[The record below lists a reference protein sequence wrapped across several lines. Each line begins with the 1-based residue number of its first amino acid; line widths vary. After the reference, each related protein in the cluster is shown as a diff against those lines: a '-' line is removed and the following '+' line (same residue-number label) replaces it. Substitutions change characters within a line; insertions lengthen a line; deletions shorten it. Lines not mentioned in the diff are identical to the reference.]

1 MRICYLADGRYI
13 HTYRWLR
20 FFKSIGHEV
29 SLISFQPMGDDHVTA
44 VEREGGKYLGQ
55 LGPFHVK
62 RFWRT
67 SRDLCWLIRT
77 LHLEQVDIVHCHF
90 IGANTWYAA
99 LTGFHPLVLT
109 VMGGGDVC
117 GPTWTPHGSLSA
129 RVMTP
134 FALRRADLITSWS
147 ALMARIVQPY
157 SRKGTPVEVVH
168 GGVEL
173 DRFFPGPRPH
183 ALRDELGLPS
193 AARVIFSPRLMR
205 PLSNLHHI
213 AEAARIVAQHCADV
227 FFVFGY
233 PAAAKDLEY
242 ETHVKEVAE
251 ASGISGRFRFVE
263 QIPHERMPDYHRLS
277 DVTVAIPDYDG
288 TPMSILESMAC
299 GTPVVLGDIPDYDP
313 TYFEPNVTVAVTRID
328 DPGSI
333 AETIIGILN
342 APQVA
347 GERAREARRRVEE
360 RGSFEA
366 QMHRM
371 DRLYQTLVN

>member
-20 FFKSIGHEV
+20 FFNLLGHQV
-29 SLISFQPMGDDHVTA
+29 SLISFQPMEDGHVAA
-44 VEREGGKYLGQ
+44 VEREGGKYLGE

-67 SRDLCWLIRT
+67 SRHLTWLVRT
-77 LHLEQVDIVHCHF
+77 LRRERVDIVHCHF

-99 LTGFHPLVLT
+99 LSGFHPLVLT

-117 GPTWTPHGSLSA
+117 GPSWAPRDSLAA

-134 FALRRADLITSWS
+134 LALERADMVTSWS

-157 SRKGTPVEVVH
+157 VREGTSVEVLH

-173 DRFFPGPRPH
+173 GRFFPGPKPD
-183 ALRDELGLPS
+183 ALRGELRLPPE
-193 AARVIFSPRLMR
+193 ARVVFSPRLMR
-205 PLSNLHHI
+205 PLSNLHRI
-213 AEAARIVAQHCADV
+213 AEAARTVIQHCSEV

-233 PAAAKDLEY
+233 PSAAKDLDY
-242 ETHVKEVAE
+242 ETRVKQIAE
-251 ASGISGRFRFVE
+251 ASGSPERFRFVE
-263 QIPHERMPDYHRLS
+263 QIPHESMPDYFRLA

-299 GTPVVLGDIPDYDP
+299 GTPVVVGDLTDYDLA
-313 TYFEPNVTVAVTRID
+313 YFEPRVTVAVARVD

-333 AETIIGILN
+333 AEAISAVLRD
-342 APQVA
+342 PQA
-347 GERAREARRRVEE
+347 ARERAREARRRVEE
-360 RGSFEA
+360 GGSFDA
-366 QMHRM
+366 QMQRM
-371 DRLYQTLVN
+371 DRLYKTLSR